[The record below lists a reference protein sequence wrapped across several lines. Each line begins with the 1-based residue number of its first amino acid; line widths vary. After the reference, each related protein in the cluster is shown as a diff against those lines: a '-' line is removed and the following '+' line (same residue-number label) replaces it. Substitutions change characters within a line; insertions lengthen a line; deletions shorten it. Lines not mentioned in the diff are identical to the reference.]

1 MTDVLEER
9 AAEKNA
15 SIQERPL
22 RRGSGPRQI
31 SYWVYLLP
39 LLVGF
44 GLIVFVPFAM
54 NFYNSFFDWQGGA
67 AARTWVGMDNYREL
81 MDDSLF
87 WRSFVN
93 AFYLIIAI
101 AVIPTCI
108 GLALASLL
116 FDYLGRHFGSQASSV
131 LRACYYVPQILPVAV
146 AGVVWS
152 WILETRDGSLNSILR
167 SMGMEAVPDWL
178 GDPDI
183 ALRSIML
190 MLIWLQIGYPVVI
203 FMSALQRVDPELYE
217 AAELDG
223 AGWGRRFLS
232 ITVPQIHSDIYVVVL
247 TATIAAMKV
256 FAPILIL
263 TRGGPESST
272 YVPSLFSF
280 RNFFELSR
288 VGYGAA
294 SATALAVVIGL
305 IAGGLIYWQS
315 RSMEDK

>member
-1 MTDVLEER
+1 MAGSVRER
-9 AAEKNA
+9 ATRKGA
-15 SIQERPL
+15 S
-22 RRGSGPRQI
+22 RQV

-44 GLIVFVPFAM
+44 GIIVFVPFVL
-54 NFYNSFFDWQGGA
+54 NLYYSFFDWQGGA
-67 AARTWVGMDNYREL
+67 APMTWVGLDNYREL
-81 MDDSLF
+81 LDDSVF
-87 WRSFVN
+87 WRSFGN
-93 AFYLIIAI
+93 AIYLILAI
-101 AVIPTCI
+101 AVVPTMI

-116 FDYLGRHFGSQASSV
+116 FDYLGRHFGAQASSV

-146 AGVVWS
+146 AGVVWG
-152 WILETRDGSLNSILR
+152 WILETRDGALNAMLT
-167 SMGMEAVPDWL
+167 SMGVETLPDWL

-203 FMSALQRVDPELYE
+203 FMAALQRVDPELYE

-232 ITVPQIHSDIYVVVL
+232 ITVPQIRSDLYVVVL

-272 YVPSLFSF
+272 YVPSLFSY

-305 IAGGLIYWQS
+305 IAAGLIYWQS
-315 RSMEDK
+315 RSLEDK